1 MKGFLRMLAV
11 LFVSISGIATAQTSI
26 TQESHGSCS
35 PNIINYGGN
44 VTFICKGVAPEALKA
59 LNEQLAKK
67 NLQLSDAVAQANEWV
82 QKYRRLQSELDAV
95 KVNPILV
102 QKARVLV
109 AQGAF
114 KKAEAIVN
122 KLLAQVEKNTAGELK
137 QLAMVNFVKAALL
150 DIQGNDAAALPFYER
165 AYTYDSTNLG
175 FAVLYADHLS
185 DLGQKAKA
193 EVVLRS
199 IADLQIISD
208 DPKTQVDVF
217 VAREQLA
224 MLYMSREKCA
234 QGVAMIDQLV
244 PFLDHLEQLHDT
256 PLKEFAPVVL
266 FAMQA
271 ACYKTMSKFA
281 DADASIQKAESYL
294 NSLPAEVIRQ
304 SPAAGA
310 AFLGFAEYYRTIPG
324 KESKAADFF
333 EKALT
338 RLRDNSQ
345 GLPNA
350 NKFILISALSIYAD
364 FLRVSAGEAAA
375 RPYFDEAIGLARSL
389 YEVNPTAYADQ
400 YFEVLTAKARSYL
413 STSDFP
419 AVIELFAND
428 LEEAENRFRHPSN
441 ALLKRLS
448 DAESLIGN
456 AFYGLDRLEE
466 ARQQFKSAIAHQSQL
481 VDSGSIEA
489 LDPLFILFLKQA
501 SVCERLSDLVC
512 ANDSLNH
519 EIDIAKKLSTVGSQT
534 TSRVPSAL
542 NHRARFLADQHKY
555 EAANVD
561 AMESEKTAVSLMTA
575 GISVRKDLFTSM
587 ELQLAIAQ
595 ESDHSKIC
603 AVVER
608 SIRYSETDAE
618 RQVFI
623 PFERQCDR
631 TR

>member
-1 MKGFLRMLAV
+1 MKTFLRVLAV
-11 LFVSISGIATAQTSI
+11 LLVPISSIATAQTSI
-26 TQESHGSCS
+26 IQESHGSCS

-44 VTFICKGVAPEALKA
+44 VTVICKGVSPEALKA

-67 NLQLSDAVAQANEWV
+67 KLQLSDALAQANEWV
-82 QKYRRLQSELDAV
+82 QKYWRLQSELDAL
-95 KVNPILV
+95 KVNPTLV
-102 QKARVLV
+102 QEARVFV

-114 KKAEAIVN
+114 KKAEVIIN

-137 QLAMVNFVKAALL
+137 QLAMINFIKATLL
-150 DIQGNDAAALPFYER
+150 DIQGNEATALPFYER
-165 AYTYDSTNLG
+165 AYIFDSTNVD
-175 FAVLYADHLS
+175 FAVLYANHLS
-185 DLGQKAKA
+185 DLGQNAKA
-193 EVVLRS
+193 EIVLRS
-199 IADLQIISD
+199 IADLQITAND
-208 DPKTQVDVF
+208 TKTQLDVF
-217 VAREQLA
+217 VARERLA

-244 PFLDHLEQLHDT
+244 PFLDHQQLHDT
-256 PLKEFAPVVL
+256 PLKEFDPVIL
-266 FAMQA
+266 FSMQA
-271 ACYKTMSKFA
+271 VCYKTMNKFS

-294 NSLPAEVIRQ
+294 NSLSAEVIGQ
-304 SPAAGA
+304 SPAAGS
-310 AFLGFAEYYRTIPG
+310 AFLGFAEYYRTIAG
-324 KESKAADFF
+324 KESKAAEFF

-345 GLPNA
+345 GLPNV
-350 NKFILISALSIYAD
+350 NKSILISALSIYAD

-389 YEVNPTAYADQ
+389 YAVNPTAYVDQ

-428 LEEAENRFRHPSN
+428 LEEAENRFPHPSD

-448 DAESLIGN
+448 EAESLIGN

-466 ARQQFKSAIAHQSQL
+466 ARQQFKSAIAHRSQL
-481 VDSGSIEA
+481 AELGSNEA
-489 LDPLFILFLKQA
+489 LDLLFILFCKQT

-519 EIDIAKKLSTVGSQT
+519 EIDVAKKLAAVGSQA
-534 TSRVPSAL
+534 TSRVPLAL

-555 EAANVD
+555 EAANAD
-561 AMESEKTAVSLMTA
+561 AMESEKIAVSLMTA
-575 GISVRKDLFTSM
+575 GMSVRKDLFTSM

-595 ESDHSKIC
+595 EVDQSKIC

-623 PFERQCDR
+623 PFEGQCNR